1 MWSLFAPLGKPSR
14 FPGVLYNFWKCATH
28 RQLSQLTGPW
38 TAEEERKLRSLA
50 QQGFGP
56 MRIASEMS
64 DRAFSTI
71 EFRLQALKAGG
82 KPLQVEGE
90 RRKGRMFTAEEK
102 ALMLEK
108 RRQGLS
114 HQGIASYF
122 PDRSLSSVRNHV
134 SRLMHCPVPKR
145 QTGDFK
151 EEDLQRIIEMKSK
164 EGKSFGEIG
173 RAMQCSP
180 RTIES
185 LWYHRCLSMI
195 TEEVLQSTR
204 PSYLWSL
211 HEQEHLLELHRRGT
225 ISMSDAARQF
235 PSRTETAVRKKIMR
249 MRLTFPT
256 FPRSKRTY

>member
-1 MWSLFAPLGKPSR
+1 
-14 FPGVLYNFWKCATH
+14 
-28 RQLSQLTGPW
+28 
-38 TAEEERKLRSLA
+38 
-50 QQGFGP
+50 

-71 EFRLQALKAGG
+71 EFRLEAVKAGG
-82 KPLQVEGE
+82 RPLPVEGE
-90 RRKGRMFTAEEK
+90 RKKGRMFTAEEK

-114 HQGIASYF
+114 HQEIASYF
-122 PDRSLSSVRNHV
+122 PDRSLSSVRKHV
-134 SRLMHCPVPKR
+134 SRLMHLAVPKR

-164 EGKSFGEIG
+164 EGKTFGEIG
-173 RAMQCSP
+173 KAMECSP
-180 RTIES
+180 RTIEG
-185 LWYHRCLSMI
+185 LWYHRCLSMM
-195 TEEVLQSTR
+195 TEEALQSIR
-204 PSYLWSL
+204 PSSFWSP
-211 HEQEHLLELHRRGT
+211 HEEEHLLELHRRRT

-256 FPRSKRTY
+256 FPRSKRT